1 VIWFLIIL
9 MRYVILGFHL
19 GHFGFFRRMS
29 RDESCYVVC
38 SGLCRGLGGHL
49 LGLMRALAK
58 AGDGIECMRC
68 RRFFFDSDALDKL
81 IGSAW
86 YSSAKIERELGFK
99 PVHDL
104 PRTLPEI
111 VLYLESN

>member
-1 VIWFLIIL
+1 
-9 MRYVILGFHL
+9 MR
-19 GHFGFFRRMS
+19 
-29 RDESCYVVC
+29 
-38 SGLCRGLGGHL
+38 
-49 LGLMRALAK
+49 
-58 AGDGIECMRC
+58 
-68 RRFFFDSDALDKL
+68 LDKL